1 MHVPAV
7 VEEVIGRAL
16 PAAQARGLSLVSSL
30 PPDLPP
36 VRADAGLVARVVENL
51 LTNAVKFSPP
61 GSGSVRLE
69 GRVEGD
75 SVVLAVRDSGP
86 GVCEE
91 LRPRLFEKFA
101 VGNLPGRGS
110 GLGLP
115 FCRLAVEAQG
125 GRMWLEHPGPAAV
138 FSFSLPL
145 ASPPPS

>member
-1 MHVPAV
+1 
-7 VEEVIGRAL
+7 VIL
-16 PAAQARGLSLVSSL
+16 
-30 PPDLPP
+30 D
-36 VRADAGLVARVVENL
+36 
-51 LTNAVKFSPP
+51 VK
-61 GSGSVRLE
+61 
-69 GRVEGD
+69 
-75 SVVLAVRDSGP
+75 DSGP
-86 GVCEE
+86 GICEE

-125 GRMWLEHPGPAAV
+125 GRMWLQHPGPAAV